1 MSESLQPNVT
11 QTLPDDREELYHL
24 VWREPAERIASLYSI
39 SKEQLTKRCAE
50 LRIPRPLA
58 GYWKALAKGTAPAV
72 PALPDLKSGKVVKS
86 PEKPARTFL
95 FPQKYHR
102 K

>member
-11 QTLPDDREELYHL
+11 QTLPDDRKSFTTLSGASQ
-24 VWREPAERIASLYSI
+24 RRIASLYSI